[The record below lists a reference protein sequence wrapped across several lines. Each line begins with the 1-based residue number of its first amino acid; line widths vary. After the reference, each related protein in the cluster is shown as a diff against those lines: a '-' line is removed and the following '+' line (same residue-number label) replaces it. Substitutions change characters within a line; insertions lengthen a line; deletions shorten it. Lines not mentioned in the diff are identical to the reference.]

1 MMNTEEG
8 ASMPS
13 AQELLK
19 EAASYGQTMVEIRRD
34 LHQMPEFALNLPNT
48 QKRIL
53 QAIDGLGEIT
63 LGKGLTSIA
72 LLIRGGNPGPTVL
85 LRADMDALKVVEET
99 DLPYASKN
107 GYMHACGHDLHMSA
121 AVGAAHL
128 IAAHK
133 DQLNGDVLIW
143 FQPGEEGHHGADV
156 MIEEGMLELSGSRP
170 IAAYGLHVFTSMPK
184 GLIACKSGPLMAS
197 AGDLNVTFHG
207 SGGHGS
213 MPWLSKDPV
222 TPMVES
228 IAALQNLLNKQFDQ
242 FDPVILNVG
251 WIRAGDDATTN
262 VIADTAS
269 FGATVR
275 TFSEENTKKLHE
287 LAPNL
292 IHSIAEGF
300 SVTAEVSFGRAT
312 KVLMN
317 HASAVERVEQV
328 AKQLVGENGY
338 MPMQKPI
345 AGGEDFA
352 SIVAEIPGAFVFV
365 GACPPDI
372 DFQSAPTNHSAKA
385 KFDDSVLPLCA
396 ALLASLAFSHLA

>member
-1 MMNTEEG
+1 MMITEEG

-13 AQELLK
+13 AQDLLK
-19 EAASYGQTMVEIRRD
+19 EAAKYSQTMVEVRRE
-34 LHQMPEFALNLPNT
+34 LHQIPEFALNLPKT
-48 QKRIL
+48 QQKIL
-53 QAIDGLGEIT
+53 QSIEGLGEIT
-63 LGKGLTSIA
+63 LGRGLTSIA
-72 LLIRGGNPGPTVL
+72 LLIKGKNPGPTVL

-99 DLPYASKN
+99 DLPYASTN
-107 GYMHACGHDLHMSA
+107 GYMHACGHDLHMA
-121 AVGAAHL
+121 AAIGAAHL
-128 IAAHK
+128 IASHK

-156 MIEEGMLELSGSRP
+156 MIEEGMLEVSGSRP

-228 IAALQNLLNKQFDQ
+228 ITALQNLLNKQFDQ

-262 VIADTAS
+262 VIADSAS

-287 LAPNL
+287 LAPRL

-300 SVTAEVSFGRAT
+300 SVKADVSFGQAT

-317 HASAVERVEQV
+317 DEAAVRRVEEV
-328 AKQLVGENGY
+328 AKQLVGEQGY

-352 SIVAEIPGAFVFV
+352 SIVSEVPGAFVFV
-365 GACPPDI
+365 GACPPEI
-372 DFQSAPTNHSAKA
+372 DFQTAPTNHSAKA
-385 KFDDSVLPLCA
+385 TFDDSVLPLCA